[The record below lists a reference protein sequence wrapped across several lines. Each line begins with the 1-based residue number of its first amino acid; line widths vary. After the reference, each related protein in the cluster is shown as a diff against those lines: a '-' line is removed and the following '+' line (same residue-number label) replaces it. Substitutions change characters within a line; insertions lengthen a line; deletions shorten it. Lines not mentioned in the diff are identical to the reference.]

1 MTRSTMTRVAANV
14 VLTLSTLTS
23 LSSGAAGPGT
33 TLPTNLTKVFSID
46 TSRTPWETLSIPQT
60 GAKIP
65 YKPIFEDKETGQT
78 VFMVRYPAGF
88 TNVWH
93 SHPAAHG
100 MFVLDGILKTH
111 QGEFGPGSYVHFPEG
126 GWMQHG
132 ATSKNDVTFLFI
144 TNKKFGISYEGD
156 AHLDYPMFKK

>member
-1 MTRSTMTRVAANV
+1 
-14 VLTLSTLTS
+14 
-23 LSSGAAGPGT
+23 
-33 TLPTNLTKVFSID
+33 
-46 TSRTPWETLSIPQT
+46 
-60 GAKIP
+60 
-65 YKPIFEDKETGQT
+65 
-78 VFMVRYPAGF
+78 MVRYPAGF

-111 QGEFGPGSYVHFPEG
+111 QGEFGPGSYVQFPEG

-132 ATSKNDVTFLFI
+132 ATAKNDVTFLFI